1 MRILILALTLLF
13 LFQAAPAQQKLME
26 SKLAPLQ
33 FLLGKWE
40 GEGSA
45 EAGRGSGYFSFES
58 SLQDRVLVRKNHSE
72 YRQARDRPVYR
83 HDDLMI
89 VYVDAATKQVRAFYT
104 DNEQH
109 VINYAISVS
118 ANGTSVVFLSE
129 AQTGA
134 PRYRLTYATTQ
145 TGKMSV
151 TLETAQP
158 DNPDH
163 FQKIVEGMVKK
174 IG

>member
-1 MRILILALTLLF
+1 MRILILVLALVF
-13 LFQAAPAQQKLME
+13 LCQATPAQQKLAD

-45 EAGRGSGYFSFES
+45 EVGRGSGYFSFES

-83 HDDLMI
+83 HDDLLI
-89 VYVDAATKQVRAFYT
+89 VYVDAATKQLRAFYT

-109 VINYAISVS
+109 VINYAVSVS
-118 ANGTSVVFLSE
+118 ANGTSIVFLSD
-129 AQTGA
+129 AQAGA
-134 PRYRLTYATTQ
+134 PRYQLSYATMQ
-145 TGKMSV
+145 PDKMSV

-163 FQKIVEGMVKK
+163 FQKIVEGKVKK

>member
-1 MRILILALTLLF
+1 MKIMFLAFALVF
-13 LFQAAPAQQKLME
+13 PCQGASAQQKLSE
-26 SKLAPLQ
+26 PTLAPLQ

-45 EAGRGSGYFSFES
+45 EAGRGSGYFSFET
-58 SLQDRVLVRKNHSE
+58 SLQDKVLIRKNHSQ

-89 VYVDAATKQVRAFYT
+89 VYVDAATKQMRAFYT

-118 ANGTSVVFLSE
+118 GDGSSVVFISD
-129 AQTGA
+129 AQTSG
-134 PRYRLTYATTQ
+134 PRYRLTYAVTQ
-145 TGKMSV
+145 PGKMSV
-151 TLETAQP
+151 TLEAAQP
-158 DNPDH
+158 DKPDQ
-163 FQKIVEGMVKK
+163 FQKVVEGKVKK